1 MARDPFD
8 LEMSLLLDGLLDE
21 ESEAQLRRRLLAD
34 EEAADAW
41 GRARQVDAVLRAAP
55 AALPPVDFSAK
66 VMAQVERY
74 EVRRRWRPWVIGL
87 MSALSLGVGL
97 SVLLPVLF
105 FVLGLQYYL
114 FELPVIGAALR
125 FAVEFIA
132 TAGWLLGAG
141 MRALGNWLMF
151 LSQEPG
157 ALALVISALVLAS
170 TWIGLREGQRAIR
183 MAVTEAAAIHS

>member
-21 ESEAQLRRRLLAD
+21 ESEAQLRRRLLED
-34 EEAADAW
+34 EEAANAW

-132 TAGWLLGAG
+132 TAGWLLETG
-141 MRALGNWLMF
+141 MRALGSWLMF

-183 MAVTEAAAIHS
+183 MAVTEAAASHG